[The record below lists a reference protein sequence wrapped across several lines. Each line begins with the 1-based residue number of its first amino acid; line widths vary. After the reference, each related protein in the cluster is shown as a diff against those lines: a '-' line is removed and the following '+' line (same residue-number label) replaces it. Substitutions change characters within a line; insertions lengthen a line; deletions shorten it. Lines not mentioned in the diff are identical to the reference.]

1 MSTSHMPRG
10 DPTTRPD
17 SRPADDLGEPATS
30 RDPLGHDLRTTR
42 ERLTPTIS
50 QRPRLWTTKLLARV
64 GYPIL
69 GLTCILLAWQGLLAA
84 LDTPSYIFPKPTDV
98 VSSVTER
105 GDLLWESAARTAIAS
120 ASGLGLAIVL
130 GVAGAI
136 FLALSKVLERS
147 LLPYAIVVQTTP
159 IVAIAPI
166 IVIWIGAG
174 MRAIIIVA
182 FIISFFPILSN
193 TLVGVNSADVE
204 VQSLFRM
211 HDASR
216 WQTMRKLR
224 LPTSLP
230 YLMAGVRISGGLAVI
245 GAIVGEFVAGIGGG
259 RGGLGYV
266 IQVSAKTLDTSYLMA
281 AAIAGSGMGILFYL
295 TTMLVSRRV
304 LAWHE
309 STQEEE
315 KGGWTEHAAG

>member
-1 MSTSHMPRG
+1 VSTSQMPKG
-10 DPTTRPD
+10 HPVTDPV
-17 SRPADDLGEPATS
+17 SVADDPSETATS
-30 RDPLGHDLRTTR
+30 QDQLEHDRRTKR
-42 ERLTPTIS
+42 GSASPAASR
-50 QRPRLWTTKLLARV
+50 RPRAWTTNLVARV

-69 GLTCILLAWQGLLAA
+69 GLACILLAWQGLLAA

-98 VSSVTER
+98 FVSVTEK
-105 GDLLWESAARTAIAS
+105 GGLLWESATRTAIAS
-120 ASGLGLAIVL
+120 ASGLGLAIVF

-136 FLALSKVLERS
+136 LLALSKVLERS

-193 TLVGVNSADVE
+193 TLVGLNSADLE
-204 VQSLFRM
+204 VQSFFRM

-266 IQVSAKTLDTSYLMA
+266 IQVSAKTLDTPYLMA

-315 KGGWTEHAAG
+315 KGAWTERAGG

>member
-1 MSTSHMPRG
+1 VSTSQMPRG
-10 DPTTRPD
+10 GPTTHPVSPHPD
-17 SRPADDLGEPATS
+17 APSETAASGDR
-30 RDPLGHDLRTTR
+30 LGHDRQTAEGRSTAPSSR
-42 ERLTPTIS
+42 W
-50 QRPRLWTTKLLARV
+50 PRLWSSGLIGRI

-69 GLTCILLAWQGLLAA
+69 GLTCILLAWQGLLTA
-84 LDTPSYIFPKPTDV
+84 LETPSYIFPKPTDV
-98 VSSVTER
+98 ISSVTEK
-105 GDLLWESAARTAIAS
+105 GGLLWESAARTAIAS

-193 TLVGVNSADVE
+193 TLVGLNSADAE
-204 VQSLFRM
+204 IQSFFRM
-211 HDASR
+211 HDSSR

-266 IQVSAKTLDTSYLMA
+266 IQVSAKTLDTPYLMA

-295 TTMLVSRRV
+295 ATMLVSRQV